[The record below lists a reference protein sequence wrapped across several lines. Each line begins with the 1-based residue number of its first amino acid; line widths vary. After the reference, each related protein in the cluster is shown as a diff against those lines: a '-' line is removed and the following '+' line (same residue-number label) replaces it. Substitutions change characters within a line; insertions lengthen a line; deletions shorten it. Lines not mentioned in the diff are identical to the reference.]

1 MVRKTDPKEVGLRVR
16 AIFRKLGLSVEEAAE
31 HLNEGRSNLTNCLN
45 GYQLLRPEVAYELE
59 KLLPGVSLQWIYF
72 GDDRL
77 LPAKLALDLGIFV
90 EGFRQKVWKPGP
102 VPKEPVAP
110 EIQKAPRTSRKL
122 ARA

>member
-90 EGFRQKVWKPGP
+90 EGFRQKIWKPGP
-102 VPKEPVAP
+102 VPREPDAP
-110 EIQKAPRTSRKL
+110 GTQKAPRTSRKL